1 MDSYRIEWKRSAIK
15 DLRKLP
21 KDMLSKITAKV
32 GDLQND
38 PYPDG
43 VRKLTGS
50 KYTYRIRLGKYRVV
64 YNVLG
69 DILIIE
75 IIRIAHRKDVYRN

>member
-32 GDLQND
+32 GDPQND
-38 PYPDG
+38 PYPDC
-43 VRKLTGS
+43 VRKLIAS
-50 KYTYRIRLGKYRVV
+50 KYTYRIRPGKYRAV

-69 DILIIE
+69 DILIIK
-75 IIRIAHRKDVYRN
+75 IIRIAHRKDAYRN

>member
-1 MDSYRIEWKRSAIK
+1 MDSFRIEWKRSAIK

-32 GDLQND
+32 GDLLND
-38 PYPDG
+38 PYLDG

-69 DILIIE
+69 DKLIIE